1 MNKQLEIDGEKV
13 CYETLNRTVETGR
26 ALTDSL
32 PMKYSVFL
40 HRVSLESKTSYDY
53 GRLAIT
59 ELENAGLIKY
69 NPVQQ
74 MEYLV
79 K

>member
-1 MNKQLEIDGEKV
+1 MDKHLEIDGEKI
-13 CYETLNRTVETGR
+13 CYETLNRTIDTGR
-26 ALTDSL
+26 ALIDVL
-32 PMKYSVFL
+32 PMKYSIFL
-40 HRVSLESKTSYDY
+40 HTVSLESKTSYDY

-59 ELENAGLIKY
+59 ELEDAGIIRFSEV
-69 NPVQQ
+69 NQ